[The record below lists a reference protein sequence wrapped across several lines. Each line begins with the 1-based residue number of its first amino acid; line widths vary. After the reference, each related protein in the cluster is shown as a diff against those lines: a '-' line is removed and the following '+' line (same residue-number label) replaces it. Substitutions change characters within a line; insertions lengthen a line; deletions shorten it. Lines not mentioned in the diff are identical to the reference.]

1 MSRKRA
7 GSSSAPSDKRPALYG
22 DISSSTMR
30 FAVERYAAALDA
42 NEMLR
47 SAAQLD
53 DVRTAL
59 ARLKAVQA
67 KLASMVPTNWAE
79 AILPDVW
86 RQLMGG
92 RVGPR
97 GEHGMDASKG
107 PLRRYLCPKDLH
119 ALALTCK
126 RLHRIAREQTRVLLI
141 WSRAAPLG
149 SSDWRRT
156 LQGYVGS
163 PYNAR
168 QLDPLRSLPRCT
180 LVMIDCMRSTSGWH
194 RQAMLHMLLQ
204 QVDLSKCVL
213 GFDGVECMNHGF
225 AATWLPH
232 AALVRAFRTFL
243 FTDISALVL
252 FVQDFCVGDMPPVTL
267 LYAGDVP
274 PVTLHVAGLGT
285 VLVDRVCLCGA
296 ASQRLIDAINA
307 ADIVVPTER
316 HLMGM
321 RSLVVRDDTGILHGC
336 GLHPVLATAEQQEI
350 YRLQPCRADTCR
362 YTPWIGCEALIH
374 P

>member
-1 MSRKRA
+1 LWLILQKTPMNRKRA
-7 GSSSAPSDKRPALYG
+7 GSSSLPSDKRPALYG
-22 DISSSTMR
+22 VISSSTMR
-30 FAVERYAAALDA
+30 FAVESYAATLAA

-47 SAAQLD
+47 SASQLD
-53 DVRTAL
+53 DVNAAL
-59 ARLKAVQA
+59 ARLRAVQGM
-67 KLASMVPTNWAE
+67 LASTAPTNWAE

-97 GEHGMDASKG
+97 GEHGVDASKG
-107 PLRRYLCPKDLH
+107 PLRRYLCSKDLR

-126 RLHRIAREQTRVLLI
+126 RLHRIAREQTSVLLI

-163 PYNAR
+163 PYNQLA
-168 QLDPLRSLPRCT
+168 LDPLRSLPRCT

-194 RQAMLHMLLQ
+194 RQAMLLMLLQ
-204 QVDLSKCVL
+204 QVDVAKCVL
-213 GFDGVECMNHGF
+213 GFDGAVRVDGGF
-225 AATWLPH
+225 DAWRAH
-232 AALVRAFRTFL
+232 AALIRAFRTFL
-243 FTDISALVL
+243 FTDLIALLHFVEL
-252 FVQDFCVGDMPPVTL
+252 FCSDDVPAVTL
-267 LYAGDVP
+267 LYNGPGILMPDQI
-274 PVTLHVAGLGT
+274 TLGGT
-285 VLVDRVCLCGA
+285 V
-296 ASQRLIDAINA
+296 SQRLIDAINA

-316 HLMGM
+316 HLTNL
-321 RSLVVRDDTGILHGC
+321 RSLVMYDDGGFIPHC
-336 GLHPVLATAEQQEI
+336 GLHPVLATAEQHDI

>member
-7 GSSSAPSDKRPALYG
+7 GSSSAPATSARRSTAI
-22 DISSSTMR
+22 ISSSTMR
-30 FAVERYAAALDA
+30 FAVERYTAALDA

-53 DVRTAL
+53 DVRPRDAPEGGPSQDSP
-59 ARLKAVQA
+59 AWCR
-67 KLASMVPTNWAE
+67 NWAE

-86 RQLMGG
+86 RQPW
-92 RVGPR
+92 RPR
-97 GEHGMDASKG
+97 GPSRRSTARTAGKG

-149 SSDWRRT
+149 SSDWRETDAAGLRRFT
-156 LQGYVGS
+156 V
-163 PYNAR
+163 NAR
-168 QLDPLRSLPRCT
+168 RLDPLRSLPRCT

-213 GFDGVECMNHGF
+213 GFDGVECMNHRF

-274 PVTLHVAGLGT
+274 PVTLMSLRLGT

-296 ASQRLIDAINA
+296 ADRSASSTPPTPPDVWSRPAAPHGYAQPCRPRRHRHPPRLRA
-307 ADIVVPTER
+307 
-316 HLMGM
+316 
-321 RSLVVRDDTGILHGC
+321 
-336 GLHPVLATAEQQEI
+336 HPVLARRRDSKRSTACSPAA
-350 YRLQPCRADTCR
+350 R
-362 YTPWIGCEALIH
+362 TPAAAPG
-374 P
+374 